1 MKWQEVDVNPEIFG
15 DQEYFYV
22 HVNMESKHNTR
33 LKGISNSNRLL
44 KFELLRFFAVYETLR
59 KYAMQHNLYCSAHFQ
74 CGCVKLI
81 HHADFTDEN
90 LFNDNLDVVCDDH
103 FIRRVLDLDLS

>member
-1 MKWQEVDVNPEIFG
+1 
-15 DQEYFYV
+15 
-22 HVNMESKHNTR
+22 
-33 LKGISNSNRLL
+33 
-44 KFELLRFFAVYETLR
+44 
-59 KYAMQHNLYCSAHFQ
+59 LYCSAHFQ